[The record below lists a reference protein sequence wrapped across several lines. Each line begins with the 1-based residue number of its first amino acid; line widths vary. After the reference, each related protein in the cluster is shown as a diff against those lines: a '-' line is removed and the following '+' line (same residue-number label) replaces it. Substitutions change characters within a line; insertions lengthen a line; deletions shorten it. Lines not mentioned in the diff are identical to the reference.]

1 MNQSKY
7 SESDLQ
13 VGKTAKISKSGT
25 VYTHTHLI
33 RFERPLSTAER
44 NLFVTVLDSFYYTV
58 HFSRQFGDGLVALPV
73 VEFET
78 DALARYTLKQTQMT
92 GLWKD
97 LLLTILANFS
107 REVVPILQHDDSRI
121 FDPVLAPTLT

>member
-1 MNQSKY
+1 MNRLKY

-13 VGKTAKISKSGT
+13 IGQAGQVTRTGKI
-25 VYTHTHLI
+25 YTHTHQVQ
-33 RFERPLSTAER
+33 FGRPLSTAER
-44 NLFVTVLDSFYYTV
+44 NLFVTVIDGFYYTV

-73 VEFET
+73 VEFESENV
-78 DALARYTLKQTQMT
+78 ARYTLKQTQMT

-121 FDPVLAPTLT
+121 FDPALVQA